1 MGRFS
6 ELKIFIA
13 AAEEESFT
21 RAAERLHL
29 SQPAVSQ
36 TIRALEEC
44 FGAELFLRH
53 GRSVR
58 LSEAGEALL
67 PLARD
72 VMYSMVRLEEA
83 MAGIHGDVVGNLVIG
98 CSTSSG
104 KYLLPIL
111 GSNFRHQYPR
121 VRFQVQIHGRMEVIR
136 RVLDERLKIGVVSK
150 KIEEPD
156 LDYQPFFDD
165 RIILIVAADHPWAEY
180 GKALPTDLLDQ
191 PLITRE
197 MSAGT
202 SEVVFSAL
210 AEQGIDPNQMDIV
223 MELGNEEAI
232 EISVEKGI
240 GIAFVSELAA
250 ARGLAL
256 GRIRQVEVEG
266 LDLHRTIYMVRNV
279 CCPMTRAH
287 DRFWTFV
294 QEQREKIG
302 PQIWREVDHL
312 ALEFLSGEYGGK
324 GAYQVERVVKLGE
337 AE

>member
-1 MGRFS
+1 MGRYS
-6 ELKIFIA
+6 ELKIFVA

-36 TIRALEEC
+36 TIRSLEDC
-44 FGAELFLRH
+44 FGADLFLRH

-72 VMYSMVRLEEA
+72 VMYSMIRLEEA

-111 GSNFRHQYPR
+111 GSNFRQEYPR
-121 VRFQVQIHGRMEVIR
+121 VRFQVQIHNRMEVITR
-136 RVLDERLKIGVVSK
+136 ILDERLKVGVVSK
-150 KIEEPD
+150 RIDDPD
-156 LDYQPFFDD
+156 LEYQPFFED
-165 RIILIVAADHPWAEY
+165 RIILIVSADHPWGEY
-180 GKALPTDLLDQ
+180 GKALPTDLIDQ

-197 MSAGT
+197 RTAGT
-202 SEVVFSAL
+202 SEVVFGAL
-210 AEQGIDPNQMDIV
+210 TEHGIESNQMDIV

-232 EISVEKGI
+232 EMAVERGI
-240 GIAFVSELAA
+240 GMAFVSKLAA

-256 GRIRQVEVEG
+256 GRIRKVEVTG
-266 LDLHRTIYMVRNV
+266 MDLQRTIYMVRNV

-287 DRFWTFV
+287 DRFWAFI

-312 ALEFLSGEYGGK
+312 ALEFMSSDLTCKRPEELDGDLVIQE
-324 GAYQVERVVKLGE
+324 V
-337 AE
+337 